1 VADLN
6 GERGQILLI
15 AAFALAVIFI
25 ALALVVNGAIFTE
38 NLASQGEASG
48 GNAVLELRSEVTR
61 ALGEVVEEAN
71 RNAADPENRFTAT
84 DLDALEGQLVK
95 YTSLTGVDVRLDSPT
110 VTTTGHYMA
119 DREKSDNELDSES
132 GEENWRLA
140 SGVDDV
146 RAMEFYVRGEVDGIS
161 GDTFTVNVTHR
172 VHGGG
177 SGEPVFLLK
186 IGDDGGNPAVRV
198 VPPSSPAETCSLP
211 GRDWPLHVDVMDAQF
226 GGKYCEA
233 LDAVD
238 FGQGVSPGYNLY
250 FNHTG
255 EIDANFSLVTKSPPG
270 SPIDSNFDASDPGDP
285 QVRSGD
291 VIYAAEVDLH
301 VRTAAIEY
309 EDTVRIAPK
318 EDD

>member
-1 VADLN
+1 MADLN

-61 ALGEVVEEAN
+61 ALGEVVDEAN

-84 DLDALEGQLVK
+84 DLDALETQLVE

-110 VTTTGHYMA
+110 VTTTGHYVS
-119 DREKSDNELDSES
+119 DRAKSDNDLESES
-132 GEENWRLA
+132 GKDNWRLA
-140 SGVDDV
+140 GGVDDV
-146 RAMEFYVRGEVDGIS
+146 RAMEFYVRGDVDGIS
-161 GDTFTVNVTHR
+161 GDTFTVNATHR
-172 VHGGG
+172 IPGGG
-177 SGEPVFLLK
+177 GGDPVFLLK
-186 IGDDGGNPAVRV
+186 IGEDGGDPAVRV
-198 VPPSSPAETCSLP
+198 VPPSSPAQTCSLP
-211 GRDWPLHVDVMDAQF
+211 GRDWPLHVDVMGAEF
-226 GGKYCEA
+226 GDTYCEA

-250 FNHTG
+250 FNHTSD
-255 EIDANFSLVTKSPPG
+255 IDANVSFVMTG
-270 SPIDSNFDASDPGDP
+270 SPIGSNFDSSDPGDP
-285 QVRSGD
+285 QVRSGG

-309 EDTVRIAPK
+309 DDTVRIAPK